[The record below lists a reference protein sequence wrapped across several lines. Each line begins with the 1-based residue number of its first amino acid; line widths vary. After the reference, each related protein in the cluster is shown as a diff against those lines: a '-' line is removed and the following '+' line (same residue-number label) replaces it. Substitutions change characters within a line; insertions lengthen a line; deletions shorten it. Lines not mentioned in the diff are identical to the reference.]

1 MGREVLLNKML
12 TVREALDMNPFHS
25 SQVVAGREGLDHII
39 QWVHIVDIPDA
50 HYEWKREGVL
60 LLTAG
65 FGLSDH
71 SADQAALITTLH
83 HKGFAGLVLSTGHY
97 FDHAPH
103 RMKEAADELGFPIIE
118 SPPDV
123 LFIDITEAILEK
135 IINQQYT
142 LLQKSNHIHQ
152 QLTDLVLQ
160 GGDLQDAAHTLSNL
174 LQRSV
179 TIEDTSQRMLAS
191 SLHGP
196 VDPARQRSIEENRTT
211 PEVAQWVRDNVFDVL
226 LQKMGPVHIPPKPE
240 LGMTMERF
248 VAPIIVDRRIHAYMW
263 IIAGDHP
270 LTDLDEL
277 AIQHGATVAAL
288 ILFKEQA
295 VRNTEQEYRK
305 DFLSRLLEHSAQ
317 SSAFQEQ
324 AQRLNYDP
332 TRMHQALLI
341 QAVPPLEDTQR
352 HSVLDGVT
360 DQLNQQGSPHI
371 TAWRKEGLVAILE
384 SDQHQTGVE
393 VAQSIQQALY
403 LPGHDL
409 MLGVGKAGRDVK
421 SSLLGARDALE
432 IARSQEHKQGIF
444 PFHKLGIL
452 HWLHQLPQDVQE
464 ENPYLEHIQ
473 HLAAYDKER
482 NADLVLTLE
491 TYLNHGSS
499 LVDAAE
505 ALHIHR
511 NTLMHRLERIEEL
524 LSVDLHQPDHRLNLH
539 VAIMSYR
546 LHSR

>member
-1 MGREVLLNKML
+1 ML
-12 TVREALDMNPFHS
+12 TVRQALDMKPFHS
-25 SQVVAGREGLDHII
+25 SQVVAGREGLDHTI

-50 HYEWKREGVL
+50 HYEWEREGVL

-65 FGLSDH
+65 FGLSDR
-71 SADQAALITTLH
+71 STNQAALITTLH
-83 HKGFAGLVLSTGHY
+83 QKGFAGLVLSTGHY

-103 RMKEAADELGFPIIE
+103 RMKEVADELGFPIIE

-123 LFIDITEAILEK
+123 LFIDITEAILEE

-142 LLQKSNHIHQ
+142 LLQKSNQIHQ

-179 TIEDTSQRMLAS
+179 TIENTSQRMLAS

-196 VDPARQRSIEENRTT
+196 VDPARQRSIEEGRTT
-211 PEVAQWVRDNVFDVL
+211 PEVAQWVRDNLYHVL
-226 LQKMGPVHIPPKPE
+226 LQEMGPIHIPSKPE

-248 VAPIIVDRRIHAYMW
+248 VAPIIVDRRIHAYIW

-288 ILFKEQA
+288 ILFKDQA
-295 VRNTEQEYRK
+295 VKNTEQEYRK
-305 DFLSRLLEHSAQ
+305 DFLSKLLENSAHSN
-317 SSAFQEQ
+317 AFQEQ

-332 TRMHQALLI
+332 DRKHQALLI
-341 QAVPPLEDTQR
+341 QAVPPLEDNQR
-352 HSVLDGVT
+352 HNTLDAVNNH
-360 DQLNQQGSPHI
+360 LNQQGAPHI
-371 TAWRKEGLVAILE
+371 TAWRKEGLVIILE
-384 SDQHQTGVE
+384 SDQHATGVE
-393 VAQSIQQALY
+393 VAQSIHKTLA
-403 LPGHDL
+403 LPGYDL
-409 MLGVGKAGRDVK
+409 ILGVGKAGTDVK
-421 SSLLGARDALE
+421 SSLLGAQEALE
-432 IARSQEHKQGIF
+432 IARSQGHKQGIY
-444 PFHKLGIL
+444 PFHDLGLL

-464 ENPYLEHIQ
+464 ENPYLESIYR
-473 HLAAYDKER
+473 LAAYDKER

-499 LVDAAE
+499 LVDAAD

-511 NTLMHRLERIEEL
+511 NTLAHRLERIEEL
-524 LSVDLHQPDHRLNLH
+524 LSVDLHQTDHRLNLH
-539 VAIMSYR
+539 VAIKSYR
-546 LHSR
+546 LHSH

>member
-1 MGREVLLNKML
+1 ML
-12 TVREALDMNPFHS
+12 TVREALDMKPFHS
-25 SQVVAGREGLDHII
+25 SQVVAGREGLDHTI

-65 FGLSDH
+65 FGLSDR
-71 SADQAALITTLH
+71 SSEQADLITTLH

-97 FDHAPH
+97 FDHAPP
-103 RMKEAADELGFPIIE
+103 RMKEVADELGFPIIE

-123 LFIDITEAILEK
+123 LFIDITEAILEE
-135 IINQQYT
+135 IVNQQYT
-142 LLQKSNHIHQ
+142 LLQKSNRIHQ
-152 QLTDLVLQ
+152 QLTEIVLQ

-196 VDPARQRSIEENRTT
+196 VDPARQRSIEEGRTT
-211 PEVAQWVRDNVFDVL
+211 PEVAQWVRDNVYDVL
-226 LQKMGPVHIPPKPE
+226 LQEMSPVHIPPKPE
-240 LGMTMERF
+240 LQMTMERF
-248 VAPIIVDRRIHAYMW
+248 VAPIIVDRRIHAYIW

-295 VRNTEQEYRK
+295 VRNKEQEYRK
-305 DFLSRLLEHSAQ
+305 DFLSKLLENDAG

-332 TRMHQALLI
+332 DRLHQALLI
-341 QAVPPLEDTQR
+341 QIYPPPEENQRNTVFDAVNNR
-352 HSVLDGVT
+352 
-360 DQLNQQGSPHI
+360 LNQLGTPHI
-371 TAWRKEGLVAILE
+371 TAWRKEGLVVILE
-384 SDQHQTGVE
+384 SDQHHTGVE
-393 VAQSIQQALY
+393 AAQAIQHTLV
-403 LPGHDL
+403 LPEHNL
-409 MLGVGKAGRDVK
+409 MLGVGKAGTDVR
-421 SSLLGARDALE
+421 SSLLGAREALD
-432 IARSQEHKQGIF
+432 IARSQGGKQGIF
-444 PFHKLGIL
+444 PFHDLGIL
-452 HWLHQLPQDVQE
+452 YWLHQLPPDVQE
-464 ENPYLEHIQ
+464 ENPYLEYIHR
-473 HLAAYDKER
+473 LAAYDRER
-482 NADLVLTLE
+482 KADLVLTLE
-491 TYLNHGSS
+491 TYLDHGSS
-499 LVDAAE
+499 LVDAAA

-539 VAIMSYR
+539 VALKSYR
-546 LHSR
+546 LNSR